1 MRRTTLTTFLAAA
14 AMVAAGC
21 ADAPQAPSA
30 PPDPVMPNLTV
41 VSAASLRTQID
52 ALLTGTARLA
62 AHLQLRRVEQDI
74 QYKRPMLYVDALVL
88 AGIALREREAHHI
101 PPDKIATL
109 FEFLCRISQFIKPH
123 LPPWLAAIDFCTINP
138 VQVGND
144 SKIQVVTN
152 AMGGTVTTPRQTFS
166 LDIEGS
172 SMFDAAGNPVP
183 FVLVVVLPQFRQQ
196 PTEGEQHPCP
206 LPWDSEGFPQ
216 SQVDC
221 YEEFYELSV
230 TPRVRFEPVADLE
243 VCQLDPHSDD
253 ENAPTGEGVFDR
265 LELFIKDV
273 NGSVQILPNPDA
285 VSDADAECRPDN
297 IEHPEGGDGVG
308 GVATGPMG
316 WSRNALARVA
326 RLGSQAV
333 SMFRPR
339 LLYADNVPTHG
350 DLGDQLLAFGNVVG
364 AIDRRGRGGAS
375 VASVTVSPATEP
387 TCGEG
392 THYCHS
398 QPLTLVATPY
408 NEAGN
413 QITSG
418 VTCTWTADNGTFTP
432 ATTTA
437 YPHTSVL
444 SGVENPGE
452 QFFTVAVEAVCNGV
466 GVSETLPYQVDNW

>member
-30 PPDPVMPNLTV
+30 PPDPVMPNLSV

-74 QYKRPMLYVDALVL
+74 QYKRPTLYVDALVL
-88 AGIALREREAHHI
+88 AGIALRERDAHHI
-101 PPDKIATL
+101 PPDKIAKL

-138 VQVGND
+138 VQIGND
-144 SKIQVVTN
+144 SKVQVVTN

-166 LDIEGS
+166 LDIEAS
-172 SMFDAAGNPVP
+172 SMFDAAGNPVA
-183 FVLVVVLPQFRQQ
+183 FVLVVVLPQLREQ
-196 PTEGEQHPCP
+196 PREGEQHPCP

-216 SQVDC
+216 SRVDC

-230 TPRVRFEPVADLE
+230 TPRVRFEPAADLE

-253 ENAPTGEGVFDR
+253 DNAPTGEGVFDR

-297 IEHPEGGDGVG
+297 IEHPEGGGGVG
-308 GVATGPMG
+308 GFATGPMG

-333 SMFRPR
+333 SLFRPT

-364 AIDRRGRGGAS
+364 AIDRAGAAEPPSLSCHWTRPLSPNCSSGHAYCHQSDLYACRDAIRRGRD
-375 VASVTVSPATEP
+375 
-387 TCGEG
+387 
-392 THYCHS
+392 
-398 QPLTLVATPY
+398 QPDHVGCLRVP
-408 NEAGN
+408 GRP
-413 QITSG
+413 
-418 VTCTWTADNGTFTP
+418 DNGTFSP

-437 YPHTSVL
+437 YPHTS
-444 SGVENPGE
+444 SSVE
-452 QFFTVAVEAVCNGV
+452 
-466 GVSETLPYQVDNW
+466 W